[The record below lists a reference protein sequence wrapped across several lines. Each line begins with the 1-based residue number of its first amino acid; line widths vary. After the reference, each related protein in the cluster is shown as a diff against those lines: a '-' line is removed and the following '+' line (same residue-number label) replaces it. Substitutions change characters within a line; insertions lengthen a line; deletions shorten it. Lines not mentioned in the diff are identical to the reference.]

1 MTRKLICFSMILFSL
16 FAAHAVAAQEKT
28 EIRKVAEAIYVAL
41 PPAALRFDD
50 ATSTIILLDEGV
62 LVVDTQTSPV
72 TSRAIIA
79 EIRKLTPKQV
89 RYLVNTHWHGDHVQ
103 GNAAY
108 RDAFPGVLFIAHA
121 NTRRDIEARAI
132 PSWKEDVQG
141 IPAQLQKAEE
151 NLAKGLGIRGQQ
163 LSAEEQR
170 LQRGRIERGRAQLA
184 RLQEVK
190 EFVLPTL
197 TFEDSLTLIRGG
209 REIRMMHFLGH
220 TQGDVALYLPAE
232 KILISGD
239 LLDDLPYTGH
249 GSPAALVNT
258 LKEFAKLDIAWIIPG
273 HGTPKQGRE
282 HLDKVL
288 ALFESL
294 VAQVNDAA
302 RAGLSLEDTR
312 KKVALEKFR
321 AYFTPDDVAGR
332 YWNGFIP
339 AAIERAYNEATG
351 KKLD

>member
-1 MTRKLICFSMILFSL
+1 MIRKQICIAFVLLFTAYAIS
-16 FAAHAVAAQEKT
+16 AQQKV
-28 EIRKVAEAIYVAL
+28 EIRKVADGIYAAL
-41 PPAALRFDD
+41 PPPELRIDD
-50 ATSTIILLDEGV
+50 STSTIIILDEGV
-62 LVVDTQTSPV
+62 LVVDSQVTPV
-72 TSRAIIA
+72 ASAAIIA
-79 EIRKLTPKQV
+79 EIRKLTPKPV
-89 RYLVNTHWHGDHVQ
+89 RYVVNTHWHGDHVQ
-103 GNAAY
+103 GNSAY
-108 RDAFPGVLFIAHA
+108 CDAFPDVLFIAHA

-132 PSWKEDVQG
+132 PAWKENVEG
-141 IPAQLQKAEE
+141 TTAQLQKAEE
-151 NLAKGLGIRGQQ
+151 NLAKGLGMRGQP
-163 LSAEEQR
+163 LSAEAQK
-170 LQRGRIERGRAQLA
+170 LQRESIDRGRAYLA

-197 TFEDSLTLIRGG
+197 TFEDSLKLIRGS
-209 REIRMMHFLGH
+209 REIRMLHFLGH
-220 TQGDVALYLPAE
+220 TQGDIVLYLPAE

-258 LKEFAKLDIAWIIPG
+258 LKEFGKLEIAWIIPG

-294 VAQVNDAA
+294 VAQVQESA
-302 RAGLSLEDTR
+302 RAGMNLEDTR
-312 KKVALEKFR
+312 KKVDLEKFR
-321 AYFTPDDVAGR
+321 AYFTPDEVAGR

-339 AAIERAYNEATG
+339 VAIERAYNEATG